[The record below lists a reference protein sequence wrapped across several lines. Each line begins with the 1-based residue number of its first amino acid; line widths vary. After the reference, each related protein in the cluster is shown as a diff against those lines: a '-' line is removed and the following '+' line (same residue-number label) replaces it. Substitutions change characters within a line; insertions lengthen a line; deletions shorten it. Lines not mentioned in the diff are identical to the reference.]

1 MVVTVLRPF
10 PGCVLRYPENAGS
23 SCTSYSLMVQP
34 IVSLQL
40 NNSFFS
46 YLVHID
52 CPAVLSVGLT
62 IDCMAPIERVLLT
75 LSQISSWPDPCSDS
89 YSELFQATAFYIR
102 KFPETDRFQNRE
114 INAIEVRQSELSRNS
129 AGLTTG

>member
-75 LSQISSWPDPCSDS
+75 LSQIFSCPDPGSDS
-89 YSELFQATAFYIR
+89 DSELFNTAMLHLI
-102 KFPETDRFQNRE
+102 K
-114 INAIEVRQSELSRNS
+114 L
-129 AGLTTG
+129 